1 MTAKYLLS
9 LLLISSFFLYSCRNE
24 TVFTKL
30 PAEETNITFS
40 NRITELDTMNVLTFE
55 YVNNGGGVALG
66 DFNNDKLVDVY
77 FTGNQVDN
85 KLYLN
90 KGDFKFD
97 DVSKKANV
105 EGKGKWCSGVALVD
119 INNDK
124 LLDIYVS
131 ATVKKVASERANLLY
146 VNQGVGKDG
155 VPIFKEMA
163 QEYGVADTTHTTNS
177 VFFDY
182 DNDSDLDL
190 FVLVNEMDDNRFPNK
205 YHDKI
210 VDGSSKRTSRL
221 YRNDSPEA
229 SVALTP
235 KGGIKK
241 ADSKAPPSGAGGAVG
256 HPFFTNVS
264 KEAGILIEGYGLG
277 VNITDI
283 NRDGWKDIYVTND
296 YLTNDLLYINNHNG
310 NGSLPQ
316 FTDQARDYFKHTS
329 YSAMGNEVE
338 DLNNDGLVDILAVDM
353 MPADNY
359 RKKMMTPA
367 NNYLSY
373 QNNEQFH
380 YTYQY
385 PRNTLQVNQGVNPK
399 TGKPVFSEMGL
410 LSGIAETDWSWTPM
424 VTDFDNDGFRDI
436 IITNGFPKDITDQ
449 DFMVYNSEV
458 RNLMS
463 PMMLLESI
471 PSVKIANY
479 AFKNTGG
486 PNGSSP
492 RFQNVTK
499 DWGMD
504 TPSFSNG
511 AAYADLDNDGDL
523 DYVVNNIND
532 SASVYR
538 NNSIQLKPEESNYLR
553 VKLNGLKNNING
565 IGAFIEIKYNKN
577 EQQIY
582 ENTPYRGYLSTIE
595 NIAHFGLGKTQKI
608 DQVKV
613 IWQSGKHQILK
624 DINVNQVLVIDER
637 LAVSN
642 KQSGGVPLSSTNY
655 QLSIFKDISDSLS
668 IDYVHKEVDA
678 IDFNIQKL
686 LPHKLSQ
693 FGPSLAVGD
702 VNGDGLEDVFIGG
715 SANYKGTFLMQNKS
729 EKFTKS
735 DLIMGETDATKLAE
749 DLGVLLFD
757 ADLDGDLDLYVVG
770 GSNELPKE
778 SPEYQDRFYENDGKG
793 HFTQNK
799 AALPQFL
806 KSGSCVKATDFD
818 HDGDLDL
825 FVGGRMEV
833 AAYPKPVSS
842 YILRNETA
850 PPAPNGGAF
859 KSKSRVLAPPSGA
872 GGAKFTDV
880 TQQIAPNLKNIG
892 LVCDALWTDADN
904 DGWMDLMLAGEW
916 MPITILKNNQGKSF
930 APSAAE
936 SLKSK
941 VGFWNSLTAGDFD
954 NDGDMDYIAGNLGMN
969 TLNRASDEYP
979 VSVYAKD
986 FNNDGNFDAIPTVFY
1001 QDKDGKRKEV
1011 TFHGRDDLSRQMN
1024 TIRKKFD
1031 NYQKFASV
1039 GIYDILTAEE
1049 LKGAL
1054 VLKANYTN
1062 TSYMENLGEGKFKIS
1077 PLPMQAQTAPVN
1089 GMLVEDFDDDGSLDV
1104 LMVGNDFGNEVS
1116 VGRLDAFN
1124 GLLLKGDGTGKF
1136 KSVNISESAFYVS
1149 GDAKGLIRVTNSQG
1163 KPVIMASQNRS
1174 DLRSFSGMKSVTTH
1188 PLKTNDA
1195 VVFEKLKNGKT
1206 RKIEIGYGTSFLSQ
1220 SSRSILLSPNVKSVE
1235 VVDFQGKRRKL

>member
-1 MTAKYLLS
+1 MTAKYLS
-9 LLLISSFFLYSCRNE
+9 FFFLISSFFLFSCGKD

-66 DFNNDKLVDVY
+66 DFNNDKLVDAY

-90 KGDFKFD
+90 KGDFKFE

-105 EGKGKWCSGVALVD
+105 EAKGKWCSGVALVD

-124 LLDIYVS
+124 LLDIYVC
-131 ATVKKVASERANLLY
+131 ATAKKVASERANLLY

-163 QEYGVADTTHTTNS
+163 QEYGIADTTHTTNAA
-177 VFFDY
+177 FFDY
-182 DNDSDLDL
+182 DNDGDLDL

-221 YRNDSPEA
+221 YRNDF
-229 SVALTP
+229 
-235 KGGIKK
+235 
-241 ADSKAPPSGAGGAVG
+241 SKLLN
-256 HPFFTNVS
+256 HPVYTNIS

-277 VNITDI
+277 LNITDI

-296 YLTNDLLYINNHNG
+296 YLTNDLLYINNKNG
-310 NGSLPQ
+310 T
-316 FTDQARDYFKHTS
+316 FTDEAGQYLKHTS

-359 RKKMMTPA
+359 RKKMMTSA
-367 NNYLSY
+367 NNYLAY
-373 QNNEQFH
+373 QNNEQYH
-380 YTYQY
+380 YNYQY

-410 LSGIAETDWSWTPM
+410 LAGIAETDWSWTPM

-449 DFMVYNSEV
+449 DFMVYHAEV
-458 RNLMS
+458 ANLMS
-463 PMMLLESI
+463 PMMLLDVI

-479 AFKNTGG
+479 AFKNMGG
-486 PNGSSP
+486 LE
-492 RFQNVTK
+492 FKNVTK

-504 TPSFSNG
+504 IPSFSNG

-523 DYVVNNIND
+523 DYVINNIND

-538 NNSIQLKPEESNYLR
+538 NNSIQLKPEESHYLR
-553 VKLNGLKNNING
+553 VKLNGLKDNING
-565 IGAFIEIKYNKN
+565 IGAFVEISYDKGQ
-577 EQQIY
+577 QQIY

-595 NIAHFGLGKTQKI
+595 NVAHFGLGKTKKI
-608 DQVKV
+608 DELKV
-613 IWQSGKHQILK
+613 TWQSGKYQILK
-624 DINVNQVLVIDER
+624 NVAINQVLVIEER
-637 LAVSN
+637 LAVNSQQSAISN
-642 KQSGGVPLSSTNY
+642 RQSA
-655 QLSIFKDISDSLS
+655 IFSDISDSLS
-668 IDYVHKEVDA
+668 IDYVHQELDA

-715 SANYKGTFLMQNKS
+715 STKFKGTFLLQNKAG
-729 EKFTKS
+729 KFTKS
-735 DLIMGETDATKLAE
+735 DLILGETDATKLSE
-749 DLGVLLFD
+749 DMGVLLFD
-757 ADLDGDLDLYVVG
+757 ADRDGDLDLYIVG

-778 SPEYQDRFYENDGKG
+778 SLEYQDRFYENDGKG
-793 HFTQNK
+793 HFSQNK
-799 AALPQFL
+799 AALPKFL

-825 FVGGRMEV
+825 FIGGRMEV
-833 AAYPKPVSS
+833 NAYPKPVSS
-842 YILRNETA
+842 FILRND
-850 PPAPNGGAF
+850 
-859 KSKSRVLAPPSGA
+859 SKKGTV
-872 GGAKFTDV
+872 KFTDV

-892 LVCDALWTDADN
+892 LVCDALWTDTDN

-916 MPITILKNNQGKSF
+916 MPLTVLKNNKGKSF
-930 APSAAE
+930 APTSTE
-936 SLKSK
+936 SLGNK

-954 NDGDMDYIAGNLGMN
+954 NDGDMDYIAGNLGTN
-969 TLNRASDEYP
+969 TLNQASDEYP
-979 VSVYAKD
+979 VSIYAKD
-986 FNNDGNFDAIPTVFY
+986 FNGDGNFDAIPTVFY
-1001 QDKDGKRKEV
+1001 HDKAGKRMEV
-1011 TFHGRDDLSRQMN
+1011 TFHGRDDLAKQMN

-1031 NYQKFASV
+1031 NYQKFALA
-1039 GIYDILTAEE
+1039 GIKDVLSEEE
-1049 LKGAL
+1049 LKNAL
-1054 VLKANYTN
+1054 ILKANYLK
-1062 TSYMENLGEGKFKIS
+1062 TSYIENLGEAKFKIS
-1077 PLPMQAQTAPVN
+1077 ALPIQAQTAPIN
-1089 GMLVEDFDDDGSLDV
+1089 GMLVEDFNADGNLDI

-1124 GLLLKGDGTGKF
+1124 GLFLKGDGNGNF
-1136 KSVNISESAFYVS
+1136 KPATLSESAFCVS
-1149 GDAKGLIRVTNSQG
+1149 GDAKGLVRVTNPLG
-1163 KPVIMASQNRS
+1163 KPLIMATQNRA
-1174 DLRSFSGMKSVTTH
+1174 D
-1188 PLKTNDA
+1188 LKTFSDIKSLTTKALQANDA
-1195 VVFEKLKNGKT
+1195 MAFEHLKNGKT
-1206 RKIEIGYGTSFLSQ
+1206 RKVEVGYGTSFLSQ
-1220 SSRSILLSPNVKSVE
+1220 SSRSILLSPLVKSVE
-1235 VVDFQGKRRKL
+1235 VIDYQGKKREL

>member
-1 MTAKYLLS
+1 MTAKYLS
-9 LLLISSFFLYSCRNE
+9 FFFLISSFFLFSCGKD

-66 DFNNDKLVDVY
+66 DFNNDKLVDAY

-90 KGDFKFD
+90 KGDFKFE

-105 EGKGKWCSGVALVD
+105 EAKGKWCSGVALVD

-124 LLDIYVS
+124 LLDIYVC
-131 ATVKKVASERANLLY
+131 ATAKKVASERANLLY

-163 QEYGVADTTHTTNS
+163 QEYGIADTTHTTNAA
-177 VFFDY
+177 FFDY
-182 DNDSDLDL
+182 DNDGDLDL

-221 YRNDSPEA
+221 YRNDF
-229 SVALTP
+229 
-235 KGGIKK
+235 
-241 ADSKAPPSGAGGAVG
+241 SKLLN
-256 HPFFTNVS
+256 HPVYTNIS

-277 VNITDI
+277 LNITDI

-296 YLTNDLLYINNHNG
+296 YLTNDLLYINNKNG
-310 NGSLPQ
+310 T
-316 FTDQARDYFKHTS
+316 FTDEAGQYLKHTS

-359 RKKMMTPA
+359 RKKMMTSA
-367 NNYLSY
+367 NNYLAY
-373 QNNEQFH
+373 QNNEQYH
-380 YTYQY
+380 YNYQY

-410 LSGIAETDWSWTPM
+410 LAGIAETDWSWTPM

-449 DFMVYNSEV
+449 DFMVYHAEV
-458 RNLMS
+458 ANLMS
-463 PMMLLESI
+463 PMMLLDAI

-479 AFKNTGG
+479 AFKNMGG
-486 PNGSSP
+486 LE
-492 RFQNVTK
+492 FKNVTK

-504 TPSFSNG
+504 IPSFSNG

-523 DYVVNNIND
+523 DYVINNIND

-538 NNSIQLKPEESNYLR
+538 NNSIQLKPEESHYLR
-553 VKLNGLKNNING
+553 VKLNGLKDNING
-565 IGAFIEIKYNKN
+565 IGAFVEISYDKGQ
-577 EQQIY
+577 QQIY

-595 NIAHFGLGKTQKI
+595 NVAHFGLGKTKKI
-608 DQVKV
+608 DELKV
-613 IWQSGKHQILK
+613 TWQSGKYQILK
-624 DINVNQVLVIDER
+624 NVAVNQVLVIEER
-637 LAVSN
+637 LAVNSQQSAISN
-642 KQSGGVPLSSTNY
+642 RQSA
-655 QLSIFKDISDSLS
+655 IFSDISDSLS
-668 IDYVHKEVDA
+668 IDYVHQELDA

-715 SANYKGTFLMQNKS
+715 STKFKGTFLLQNKAG
-729 EKFTKS
+729 KFTKS
-735 DLIMGETDATKLAE
+735 DLILGETDATKLSE
-749 DLGVLLFD
+749 DMGVLLFD
-757 ADLDGDLDLYVVG
+757 ADRDGDLDLYIVG

-778 SPEYQDRFYENDGKG
+778 SLEYQDRFYENDGKG
-793 HFTQNK
+793 HFSQNK
-799 AALPQFL
+799 AALPKFL

-825 FVGGRMEV
+825 FIGGRMEV
-833 AAYPKPVSS
+833 NAYPKPVSS
-842 YILRNETA
+842 FILRND
-850 PPAPNGGAF
+850 
-859 KSKSRVLAPPSGA
+859 SKKGTV
-872 GGAKFTDV
+872 KFTDV

-892 LVCDALWTDADN
+892 LVCDALWTDTDN

-916 MPITILKNNQGKSF
+916 MPLTILKNNKGKSF
-930 APSAAE
+930 APTSTE
-936 SLKSK
+936 SLGNK

-954 NDGDMDYIAGNLGMN
+954 NDGDMDYIAGNLGTN
-969 TLNRASDEYP
+969 TLNQASDEYP
-979 VSVYAKD
+979 VSIYAKD
-986 FNNDGNFDAIPTVFY
+986 FNGDGNFDAIPTVFY
-1001 QDKDGKRKEV
+1001 HDKAGKRMEV
-1011 TFHGRDDLSRQMN
+1011 TFHGRDDLAKQMN

-1031 NYQKFASV
+1031 NYQKFALA
-1039 GIYDILTAEE
+1039 GIKDVLSEEE
-1049 LKGAL
+1049 LKNAL
-1054 VLKANYTN
+1054 ILKANYLK
-1062 TSYMENLGEGKFKIS
+1062 TSYIENLGEGKFKIS
-1077 PLPMQAQTAPVN
+1077 ALPIQAQTAPIN
-1089 GMLVEDFDDDGSLDV
+1089 GMLVEDFNADGNLDI

-1124 GLLLKGDGTGKF
+1124 GLFLKGDGNGNF
-1136 KSVNISESAFYVS
+1136 KPATLSESAFCVS
-1149 GDAKGLIRVTNSQG
+1149 GDAKGLVRVTNPLG
-1163 KPVIMASQNRS
+1163 KPLIMATQNRA
-1174 DLRSFSGMKSVTTH
+1174 D
-1188 PLKTNDA
+1188 LKTFSDIKSLTTKALQANDA
-1195 VVFEKLKNGKT
+1195 MAFEHLKNGKT
-1206 RKIEIGYGTSFLSQ
+1206 RKVEVGYGTSFLSQ
-1220 SSRSILLSPNVKSVE
+1220 SSRSILLSPLVKSVE
-1235 VVDFQGKRRKL
+1235 VIDYQGKKREL